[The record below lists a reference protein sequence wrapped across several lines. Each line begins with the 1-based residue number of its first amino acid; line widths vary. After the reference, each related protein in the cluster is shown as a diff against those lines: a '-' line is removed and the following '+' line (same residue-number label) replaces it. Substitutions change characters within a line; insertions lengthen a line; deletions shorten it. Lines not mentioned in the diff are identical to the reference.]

1 MNELKKYIEK
11 HPGVTKTWI
20 AGQLG
25 ISRQNLDYYLD
36 KTKDRKLNTEL
47 KAKVRVLKWLKSSL
61 SA

>member
-47 KAKVRVLKWLKSSL
+47 KAKVKALK
-61 SA
+61 

>member
-11 HPGVTKTWI
+11 HPGVKKTWV
-20 AGQLG
+20 AEQLG

-47 KAKVRVLKWLKSSL
+47 KAKIKALK
-61 SA
+61 